1 METVIGLIK
10 RKLKGIEMSDEDITL
25 AAEEVEQIIVNY
37 CNIKSVPD
45 ALRFTWANMAVDI
58 LKSLNAQDGGEA
70 VAGGP
75 SSINMGDTSLSF
87 STSGSTTGHVVDLDK
102 LILIIKNSFKSSGGL
117 NGTRF
122 KFILD

>member
-10 RKLKGIEMSDEDITL
+10 RKLKGTEMSDEDITL
-25 AAEEVEQIIVNY
+25 AAEEVEQVIVNY

-102 LILIIKNSFKSSGGL
+102 LIFNYKEQLQKFRRIKW
-117 NGTRF
+117 
-122 KFILD
+122 DPV